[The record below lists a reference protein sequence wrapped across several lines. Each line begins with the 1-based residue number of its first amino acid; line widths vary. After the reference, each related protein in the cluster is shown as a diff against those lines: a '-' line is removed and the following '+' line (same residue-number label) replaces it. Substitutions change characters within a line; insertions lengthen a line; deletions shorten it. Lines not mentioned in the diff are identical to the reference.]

1 VPKSSTSR
9 KRGVLLDAMGTLVAL
24 EPPAPLLVA
33 ELERRWALG
42 ITEEEAWAALSAE
55 IAYYKQHHV
64 EGRDSASLADLR
76 LRCAA
81 VLHAALP
88 AVVRG
93 RMTPAELAPAMLAS
107 LRFRLLP
114 SVHGLLWAMRA
125 AGLRLAVVSN
135 WDASLADVLEELGL
149 AELLD
154 AVVTSAEAGAA
165 KPDPAV
171 FLLALERLGLGP
183 EEVVHVGDSP
193 ELDLAGAEAAGI
205 RAILVEP

>member
-1 VPKSSTSR
+1 
-9 KRGVLLDAMGTLVAL
+9 MGTLLAL

-33 ELERRWALG
+33 ELERRFGVGL
-42 ITEEEAWAALSAE
+42 TEDEAAAALAAE
-55 IAYYKQHHV
+55 IAYYKDHHV
-64 EGRDSASLADLR
+64 EGRDEASLADLR
-76 LRCAA
+76 LRCAG
-81 VLHAALP
+81 VLHGALP
-88 AVVRG
+88 AAGRA
-93 RMTPAELAPAMLAS
+93 RMTPAELAPALLAS

-114 SVHGLLWAMRA
+114 SVLGLLAAMRA

-135 WDASLADVLEELGL
+135 WDVSLGEVLAELGV

-183 EEVVHVGDSP
+183 GEVVQVGDSP
-193 ELDLAGAEAAGI
+193 ELDLAGAAAAGI
-205 RAILVEP
+205 EAILIEPAGGGLESY